1 MNPPLGFRPRIL
13 AAAVLVLA
21 AAAPVSAQVDPLLFL
36 KTAPPNVILVVDT
49 ANRMQRDAPTNPA
62 TVATSQATSHYYD
75 PFVYTKEMLNPIW
88 QQSIG
93 VTNANTNTN
102 YRRRYNNLT
111 YTSSNGD
118 RFTASKIET
127 VGDRTPQLF
136 SLFEAGT
143 RLSVARAA
151 LYQAVDENRTV
162 ARFSLVKMRQ
172 TTPAAAT
179 KSNAGPVAVA
189 DINQQISESGSL
201 LGRWPISQPTVGG
214 TSNGDSNN
222 SGVYLAQAGVP
233 LKTDIQTNADVITI
247 LARNPRTAGGLLP
260 AGNDDEDDVDA
271 PVKLM
276 LDDARA
282 EAARLIAL
290 NADPTCRNTVVVLV
304 VGGGEGTTSN
314 LTNAALATAAANF
327 LNVGGRRVPVYVIA
341 IAPPTSDVPGLQAI
355 AAKTGG
361 QYFEIAKWQIDAVMG
376 SPKQIELSADP
387 ARPGTIVVPDAV
399 KAVNIAIQHAFQ
411 NSADFN
417 TLPTAYPPIGK
428 ITEHQVTSPIIGSV
442 NLDGARDING
452 VALVPDS
459 ATILDK
465 AGVKIPLRSNLLV
478 TAGFS
483 LPGFDGV
490 LRGFRVYKPVA
501 DGSKA
506 SGYKFVSDG
515 TPLWKA
521 CVPGPGCL
529 AAPDVSRRNLYTTL
543 PNGTMVAFHA
553 DNAAVLAPLMNLTT
567 VDDAKNV
574 INGVRALPFGAVVSS
589 TPAIMN
595 PPSLDPPP
603 DADYPA
609 FRTDNEKRRS
619 IVWVGTNNGTLEAI
633 DSRFGVEVWG
643 FVPMNLLPKLRT
655 LLDGQAVGSF
665 AHFVDSSPKISDV
678 KYDDKWHTSLIVG
691 EGPGG
696 TYYHSFDVTL
706 ADMASALGGSE
717 SDATASVDQLLTYF
731 SNPGRITLN
740 WAFPSLTKFNPTLA
754 PYGELD
760 ASASAV
766 EKTVGQTWSDPAVG
780 QIVGP
785 LGPYA
790 VLLGSGF
797 LPYSV
802 QQQPNRGGTV
812 AGTTFYIVD
821 AKTGTLL
828 ASKDVGTDGVNEMND
843 NCAIQNG
850 AAGCQKSKNA
860 LMSDPVAT
868 GPTDSRYVTRT
879 YIGDLDGNI
888 WRFDFSL
895 SGGVVGISAT
905 TKLYSAGADQP
916 IFNSMATVTV
926 GTRQYVFVGTGSDLL
941 PQTDK
946 NTIYRLLGVLDNG
959 ATGAKTFEKLL
970 QKTVSGTTITTD
982 ERVTAFPAVAGDIVF
997 FTTTVLNALCSAP
1010 DARLYAF
1017 TFIGGPAYD
1026 NTGDNVVRSGQ
1037 DTPLVRTIAGQ
1048 RATAPFIVD
1057 QHVVFGAGG
1066 SNVQMFGDSTD
1077 YNNGIG
1083 QAGVRILSWREVR

>member
-1 MNPPLGFRPRIL
+1 MHPRMGFRQRVL
-13 AAAVLVLA
+13 AAGALVLA

-36 KTAPPNVILVVDT
+36 KTAPPNVVFVVDT
-49 ANRMQRDAPTNPA
+49 ALRMQRDAPTNPA
-62 TVATSQATSHYYD
+62 TVATSIATSNYYD
-75 PFVYTKEMLNPIW
+75 PFIYTKNALNPIW

-93 VTNANTNTN
+93 VTDANTATN
-102 YRRRYNNLT
+102 YRRRYNNLAF
-111 YTSSNGD
+111 TSSNGD
-118 RFTASKIET
+118 RYTASTIQT
-127 VGDRTPQLF
+127 AGDRTGQLY
-136 SLFEAGT
+136 SLFEAQT
-143 RLSVARAA
+143 RLAVARAA
-151 LYQAVDENRTV
+151 LYQAVDENKTV

-172 TTPAAAT
+172 TTPALAT
-179 KSNAGPVAVA
+179 QGNSGTVAVA
-189 DINQQISESGSL
+189 DMGQQISESGSL
-201 LGRWPISQPTVGG
+201 QGRWPLSRPTVGG
-214 TSNGDSNN
+214 TNNGASNN
-222 SGVYLAQAGVP
+222 TGVVMAR
-233 LKTDIQTNADVITI
+233 ADVQTAGDVMTI
-247 LARNPRTAGGLLP
+247 LGRNARTAGGLLP
-260 AGNDDEDDVDA
+260 AGNDDPNTIDA

-290 NADPTCRNTVVVLV
+290 NSDPTCRNTVVVLV
-304 VGGGEGTTSN
+304 VGGGEGTSSG
-314 LTNAALATAAANF
+314 LDNASLQAAAATF
-327 LNVGGRRVPVYVIA
+327 LNVGGRRVPIYVIA
-341 IAPPTSDVPGLQAI
+341 IAPATDEVPGLQAV
-355 AAKTGG
+355 ATTSGG
-361 QYFEIAKWQIDAVMG
+361 QYFEIPKWQIDAAMS
-376 SPKQIELSADP
+376 SPKQLATAGVTAP
-387 ARPGTIVVPDAV
+387 AGTIIVPEAV
-399 KAVNIAIQHAFQ
+399 KAVNVAIQHAFA

-417 TLPTAYPPIGK
+417 TLPTVYPPIGK
-428 ITEHQVTSPIIGSV
+428 KSEFQVTSPIIGSV
-442 NLDGARDING
+442 NLDGGRDITG
-452 VALVPDS
+452 AALVPDS

-465 AGVKIPLRSNLLV
+465 AGVKIPLRSNLMV

-483 LPGFDGV
+483 LPGFDGL
-490 LRGFRVYKPVA
+490 LRGYRVYKPVA

-515 TPLWKA
+515 TLLWKA
-521 CVPGPGCL
+521 CVPGASCA
-529 AAPDVSRRNLYTTL
+529 AAPDASKRNLYTTL
-543 PNGTMVAFHA
+543 SDGTMIALHT
-553 DNAAVLAPLMNLTT
+553 DNAAVLAPMMNLS
-567 VDDAKNV
+567 VADATGV
-574 INGVRALPFGAVVSS
+574 INAVRALPMGAVVSS

-609 FRTDNEKRRS
+609 FRTANEKRRS
-619 IVWVGTNNGTLEAI
+619 IVWVGTNNGFLEAI
-633 DSRFGVEVWG
+633 DARFGVEVWG

-655 LLDGQAVGSF
+655 LLDGQPVGSF

-696 TYYHSFDVTL
+696 TYYHSLDVTL
-706 ADMASALGGSE
+706 DGMAAALGGSE
-717 SDATASVDQLLTYF
+717 SDATATLDQVLTYF

-740 WAFPSLTKFNPTLA
+740 WAFPSMTKFDPTIA
-754 PYGELD
+754 PYGDL
-760 ASASAV
+760 SITASAV
-766 EKTVGQTWSDPAVG
+766 EKSVGQTWSDPAVG

-802 QQQPNRGGTV
+802 QQQINRGGVV

-821 AKTGTLL
+821 AKTGAVL
-828 ASKDVGTDGVNEMND
+828 ASKDVGSDGINETNN
-843 NCAIQNG
+843 NCATDNG

-868 GPTDSRYVTRT
+868 GPTDSRYVTKT
-879 YIGDLDGNI
+879 YIPDLDGNI
-888 WRFDFSL
+888 WRFDFGL
-895 SGGVVGISAT
+895 DSGGVVKISAT
-905 TKLYSAGADQP
+905 TQLFSAGADQP
-916 IFNSMATVTV
+916 IYNSMATVTV
-926 GTRQYVFVGTGSDLL
+926 GTKQYVFVGTGSDLL

-959 ATGAKTFEKLL
+959 ASGSKTFEKLL
-970 QKTVSGTTITTD
+970 QKTTSGTTITTD

-1026 NTGDNVVRSGQ
+1026 NTGDNAVKGS
-1037 DTPLVRTIAGQ
+1037 DTPLVKTVAGQ

-1057 QHVVFGAGG
+1057 QHVVFGTGG
-1066 SNVQMFGDSTD
+1066 SNVAMFGDSND